1 MSIKKVQMNYRT
13 IKRDLVYSGKV
24 FNIKVD
30 QIEYNTGNK
39 AIREVAEHP
48 GGAVV
53 VPVTKEGKIVMVTQH
68 RFPVDKILLELP
80 AGKLGKGENPFI
92 CAVRELEEET
102 GYKSDNVEELGSIYT
117 TPGYSTEKLW
127 IYLAKDLKPGD
138 YNREEG
144 EFGME
149 VFELSLKEVE
159 EKIYNGE
166 IVDGKT
172 ICGIF
177 LVKKFIK

>member
-1 MSIKKVQMNYRT
+1 MNYRIVKSET
-13 IKRDLVYSGKV
+13 IYSGKV
-24 FNIKVD
+24 FNTKVD
-30 QIEYNTGNK
+30 QIEYNSGNN

-53 VPVTKEGKIVMVTQH
+53 VPVTDDGKIVMVTQH
-68 RFPVDKILLELP
+68 RFPVNKILLELS
-80 AGKLGKGENPFI
+80 AGKLSKGEDPLL

-102 GYKSDNVEELGSIYT
+102 GYKSDNVKEIGSIYT

-127 IYLAKDLKPGD
+127 IYLAKDLKPGNH
-138 YNREEG
+138 NREEG
-144 EFGME
+144 ESGME

-159 EKIYNGE
+159 NKIYSGD

-177 LVKKFIK
+177 LAQKFI

>member
-1 MSIKKVQMNYRT
+1 MNYKILNSEIIFR
-13 IKRDLVYSGKV
+13 GKV
-24 FNIKVD
+24 FNTKVD
-30 QIEYNTGNK
+30 QIEYDSGNK
-39 AIREVAEHP
+39 AVREVAEHP

-53 VPVTKEGKIVMVTQH
+53 VPVTDDGKIVMVTQH
-68 RFPVDKILLELP
+68 RFPMNKVLLELP
-80 AGKLGKGENPFI
+80 AGKLSKNEDPKV

-102 GYKSDNVEELGSIYT
+102 GYKSDNVIELGSIYT

-127 IYLAKDLKPGD
+127 IYLAKDLKAGNH
-138 YNREEG
+138 NREEG

-149 VFELSLKEVE
+149 VFEFSFDEVE

-172 ICGIF
+172 ICGIY
-177 LVKKFIK
+177 LAKKIINKN

>member
-1 MSIKKVQMNYRT
+1 MNYR
-13 IKRDLVYSGKV
+13 IVKSEVIYAGKV
-24 FNIKVD
+24 FNTKVD
-30 QIEYNTGNK
+30 QIEYNSGNK

-53 VPVTKEGKIVMVTQH
+53 VPVTNDGKIVMVTQH
-68 RFPVDKILLELP
+68 RFPVNQVMLELP
-80 AGKLGKGENPFI
+80 AGKLGKGEDPLI

-102 GYKSDNVEELGSIYT
+102 GYKSDNVIELGSIYT

-127 IYLAKDLKPGD
+127 IYLAKDLKPGNH
-138 YNREEG
+138 NREEG

-149 VFELSLKEVE
+149 VFELSFPEVE
-159 EKIYNGE
+159 QKIIKGE

-172 ICGIF
+172 ICGIY
-177 LVKKFIK
+177 LARNSVSLK

>member
-1 MSIKKVQMNYRT
+1 MNYKILNSEIIFR
-13 IKRDLVYSGKV
+13 GKV
-24 FNIKVD
+24 FNTKVD
-30 QIEYNTGNK
+30 QIEYDSGNK
-39 AIREVAEHP
+39 AVREVAEHP

-53 VPVTKEGKIVMVTQH
+53 VPVTDDGKIVMVTQH
-68 RFPVDKILLELP
+68 RFPMNKVLLELP
-80 AGKLGKGENPFI
+80 AGKLSKNEDPKI

-102 GYKSDNVEELGSIYT
+102 GYKSDNVIELGSIYT

-127 IYLAKDLKPGD
+127 IYLAKDLKAGNH
-138 YNREEG
+138 NREEG

-149 VFELSLKEVE
+149 VFEFSFDEVE

-172 ICGIF
+172 ICGIY
-177 LVKKFIK
+177 LAKKIINKN

>member
-1 MSIKKVQMNYRT
+1 MNYR
-13 IKRDLVYSGKV
+13 IISSQVIYKGKV
-24 FNIKVD
+24 FNTLVD
-30 QIEYNTGNK
+30 QIEYNSGNK

-53 VPVTKEGKIVMVTQH
+53 VPVTDNGKIVMVTQY
-68 RFPVDKILLELP
+68 RFPVKEVLLELP
-80 AGKLGKGENPFI
+80 AGKLSKGEDPKV

-102 GYKSDNVEELGSIYT
+102 GYKSDDIKSLGSIYT

-127 IYLAKDLKPGD
+127 IYLAENLKPGN

-149 VFELSLKEVE
+149 VFELSLPEVE

-166 IVDGKT
+166 I
-172 ICGIF
+172 
-177 LVKKFIK
+177 

>member
-1 MSIKKVQMNYRT
+1 MNYR
-13 IKRDLVYSGKV
+13 ILKSDVIYSGKV

-39 AIREVAEHP
+39 AVREVAEHP

-53 VPVTKEGKIVMVTQH
+53 VPVTDDGKIVMVTQH

-80 AGKLGKGENPFI
+80 AGKLSKGEDPKL

-102 GYKSDNVEELGSIYT
+102 GYKSDNVNELGSIFT

-127 IYLAKDLKPGD
+127 IYLAKDLKPGNH
-138 YNREEG
+138 NREEG
-144 EFGME
+144 EFGMQ

-159 EKIYNGE
+159 EKINNGE

-177 LVKKFIK
+177 LAKSYLPG

>member
-1 MSIKKVQMNYRT
+1 MNYR
-13 IKRDLVYSGKV
+13 IVKSDVIYRGKV
-24 FNIKVD
+24 FNTLVD
-30 QIEYNTGNK
+30 QIEYNSGNK

-48 GGAVV
+48 GGAVI
-53 VPVTKEGKIVMVTQH
+53 VPVTEDRKIVMVTQH
-68 RFPVDKILLELP
+68 RFPVNQVLLELP
-80 AGKLGKGENPFI
+80 AGKLSKREDPFV

-102 GYKSDNVEELGSIYT
+102 GYKSDNVTPLGSIYT

-138 YNREEG
+138 HNREEG

-149 VFELSLKEVE
+149 VFEFSLE
-159 EKIYNGE
+159 EIEKKIINGE

-177 LVKKFIK
+177 LAKNSLF

>member
-1 MSIKKVQMNYRT
+1 MNYR
-13 IKRDLVYSGKV
+13 IVKSDVIYSGKV

-39 AIREVAEHP
+39 AVREVAEHP

-53 VPVTKEGKIVMVTQH
+53 VPVTEEGKIVMVTQH
-68 RFPVDKILLELP
+68 RFPVNEILLELP
-80 AGKLGKGENPFI
+80 AGKLSKGEDPKL

-102 GYKSDNVEELGSIYT
+102 GYKSDNVNELGSIFT

-127 IYLAKDLKPGD
+127 IYLAQNLKPGNH
-138 YNREEG
+138 NREEG

-177 LVKKFIK
+177 LAKSYLPG

>member
-1 MSIKKVQMNYRT
+1 MNFRIVKSEVIYR
-13 IKRDLVYSGKV
+13 GKV
-24 FNIKVD
+24 FNTIVD
-30 QIEYNTGNK
+30 QIEYKSGNK
-39 AIREVAEHP
+39 AVREVAEHP

-53 VPVTKEGKIVMVTQH
+53 VPVTGEGKIVMVTQH

-80 AGKLGKGENPFI
+80 AGKLGKNEDPRI
-92 CAVRELEEET
+92 CAIRELEEET
-102 GYKSDNVEELGSIYT
+102 GYKSDNVKELGSIYT

-127 IYLAKDLKPGD
+127 IYLAKDLQPGNN
-138 YNREEG
+138 NREEG

-149 VFELSLKEVE
+149 VFEFTMEEVE
-159 EKIYNGE
+159 QKIYSGE

-177 LVKKFIK
+177 LLRNFLTG

>member
-1 MSIKKVQMNYRT
+1 MNYR
-13 IKRDLVYSGKV
+13 IVKSEVIYSGKV
-24 FNIKVD
+24 FNTKVD
-30 QIEYNTGNK
+30 QIEYNSGNK

-53 VPVTKEGKIVMVTQH
+53 VPVTTDGKIILVTQH
-68 RFPVDKILLELP
+68 RFPVNKVLLELP
-80 AGKLGKGENPFI
+80 AGKLSIGEDPLV

-102 GYKSDNVEELGSIYT
+102 GYKSDNVKELGSIYT

-127 IYLAKDLKPGD
+127 IYLAKDLKPGNH
-138 YNREEG
+138 NREEG
-144 EFGME
+144 ESGME
-149 VFELSLKEVE
+149 VIEYSLKEVE
-159 EKIYNGE
+159 QKINNGE

-177 LVKKFIK
+177 LARNYISP

>member
-1 MSIKKVQMNYRT
+1 MNYR
-13 IKRDLVYSGKV
+13 IVKSEVIFRGKV
-24 FNIKVD
+24 FNTKVD
-30 QIEYNTGNK
+30 QIEYDSGNK
-39 AIREVAEHP
+39 AVREVAEHP

-53 VPVTKEGKIVMVTQH
+53 VPVTNDRKIVMVTQH
-68 RFPVDKILLELP
+68 RYPMGEILLELP
-80 AGKLGKGENPFI
+80 AGKLGKGEDPRL

-102 GYKSDNVEELGSIYT
+102 GYKSDNVKELGSIYT

-127 IYLAKDLKPGD
+127 IYLAKDLKTGNH
-138 YNREEG
+138 NREEG

-149 VFELSLKEVE
+149 VFELTLKEVE
-159 EKIYNGE
+159 KKIYSGE

-177 LVKKFIK
+177 LAKKFIHK